1 MLLWLKNHQ
10 KYIFIL
16 IPLIFISIFLF
27 FQSSQNTT
35 PISSPLNESPSELK
49 EEAVQG
55 SAAEADIIFVDIKGA
70 IKRSGVYEMNNG
82 DRVIDLVEQAGG
94 ELPAADMTAVN
105 MAQKLFDEMVIIIPE
120 KISEEAVNQ
129 AVQSDKININVATS
143 TELETIPGI
152 GPSKAAA
159 IIQYRE
165 ENGYFKSIEDM
176 MNISGIGEKTFEQL
190 KEFIST
196 F

>member
-10 KYIFIL
+10 KYIFFL
-16 IPLIFISIFLF
+16 IPLLIISIFLF
-27 FQSSQNTT
+27 FQPSQSTT
-35 PISSPLNESPSELK
+35 PISSPLNESPSESK
-49 EEAVQG
+49 EGAVQG
-55 SAAEADIIFVDIKGA
+55 SAEEAGIIYVDIKGA
-70 IKRSGVYEMNNG
+70 IKQSGVYEMNIG
-82 DRVIDLVEQAGG
+82 DRVIDLIDEAGG
-94 ELPAADMTAVN
+94 ELPSADMTAVN
-105 MAQKLFDEMVIIIPE
+105 MAQKLFDEMVIIVPE
-120 KISEEAVNQ
+120 KLSEEAVTQ
-129 AVQSDKININVATS
+129 TVQSDKININAAKAA
-143 TELETIPGI
+143 ELETIPGI

-165 ENGYFKSIEDM
+165 ENGFFKTIEDI